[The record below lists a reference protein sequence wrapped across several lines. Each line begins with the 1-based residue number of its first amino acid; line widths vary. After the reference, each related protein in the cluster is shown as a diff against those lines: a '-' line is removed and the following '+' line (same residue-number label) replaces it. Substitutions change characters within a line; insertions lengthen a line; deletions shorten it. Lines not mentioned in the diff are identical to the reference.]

1 MRIILTW
8 AKKTKP
14 GGFRHFLVIFATG
27 ENNQKID
34 GLAKSPNA
42 NDSHSRSPVKKNVV
56 PRAEPVARFEIHF
69 LISPSGLTKPV
80 KIIKHKIS
88 YSPLSIPFNFSR
100 PMDLENVSIA
110 R

>member
-14 GGFRHFLVIFATG
+14 GGFRYFLVVFAIG

-42 NDSHSRSPVKKNVV
+42 NDSHSRSPVKK
-56 PRAEPVARFEIHF
+56 
-69 LISPSGLTKPV
+69 K
-80 KIIKHKIS
+80 
-88 YSPLSIPFNFSR
+88 
-100 PMDLENVSIA
+100 M
-110 R
+110 